1 MLPDFCVI
9 IKTTFSSL
17 LCLGK
22 CCRIFASSSKRHFH
36 HSCVRVN
43 AAGFLRHHQ
52 KEIYSQCLPLFATR
66 KKEKVKNNSKCY
78 HPSINKF
85 LHSCVRLN
93 AAGFLC
99 HHQKEFSSLLC

>member
-1 MLPDFCVI
+1 M
-9 IKTTFSSL
+9 
-17 LCLGK
+17 
-22 CCRIFASSSKRHFH
+22 SSSKRHFH

-85 LHSCVRLN
+85 LHSCVRVNAAGFLCHHQTKFHCSCVRVN